1 MELDPVFLSRLQFA
15 WVIAWH
21 ILMPAFTVGL
31 ASFIAVLEG
40 MRLFTGRE
48 VYLRVSMFW
57 IKIFSVSFG
66 MGVVSGIIMP
76 FQFGTN
82 WSRFS
87 DATADIIGP
96 LLAYEGLTAFFLE
109 AAFLGVLL
117 FGRKL
122 VPPWAHF
129 VAALMVA
136 LGTLFSSFWILAANS
151 WMQTPAGYELIDG
164 RFIPRDWI
172 EIIFNPS
179 FPYRLGHTVVG
190 FYVTTGFAVL
200 GVAAWLLRSGRFYSE
215 AKIMLSMTLWL
226 LSVLVPLQ
234 ILLGDEHGLN
244 TREHQPAKLAAI
256 EARWETAQQVP
267 LTLFAIPDEST
278 ETNRFAID
286 VPYLG
291 SLILTHSLDGEVK
304 GLKDF
309 PVQDRP
315 PVAIPFFAF
324 RIMVGIGVLMLAMV
338 VASWWLRWRDTLY
351 DNAWYLRACLVMG
364 PLGFIAV
371 LAGWTTT
378 EVGRQPWTVY
388 GLMRTAD
395 SVPPSLTGSDVLV
408 SLLGLHGRLSHHLP
422 GRHPGDGAHG
432 AQRPRRPRGG
442 FADRERPAR
451 QPDPHPA
458 ALRGGSVMN
467 EVLDFVPIW
476 TLILG
481 VGIFF
486 YVLLD
491 GFDLGVGM
499 LYGLAPDT
507 GTRNIIMNSIAP
519 VWDGNETWLILGGVG
534 LMAAFPL
541 AFAIIIPAL
550 YFPILVDAAG
560 AGVPRRGVRVPLP
573 RRRAHRTFWDH
584 GFCYGSAIATFA
596 QGVMLGAF
604 IQGFEVDGRHFT
616 GTTFDFL
623 TPFSLMTGIALVF
636 GYGLLGAG
644 WLILKTEGP
653 IQAAARRH
661 GKICLIG
668 VLVAVLVVSVW
679 TPLQHAEIASRWFSW
694 PNIALLA
701 PVPIATALAAFG
713 TWRALNGNS
722 EAGVF
727 IGAAILFTLSYIGIA
742 ISLWPMIVPYHYTL
756 WEAASSPKTQAFLLV
771 GTLFLLPV
779 ILVYTGWSYWVFRG
793 KVRADIGYHH

>member
-66 MGVVSGIIMP
+66 MGVVSGVIMP

-129 VAALMVA
+129 IAALMVA

-164 RFIPRDWI
+164 RFVPRDWI

-256 EARWETAQQVP
+256 EARWETERQVP
-267 LTLFAIPDEST
+267 LTLFAIPDESA

-309 PVQDRP
+309 PVEDRP

-324 RIMVGIGVLMLAMV
+324 RIMVGIGLLMLAMV
-338 VASWWLRWRDTLY
+338 VASWWLRWRDKLH
-351 DNAWYLRACLVMG
+351 DNAWYLRACLFMG

-395 SVPPSLTGSDVLV
+395 SVPPSLTGGDVLI
-408 SLLGLHGRLSHHLP
+408 SLLGYMAVYLIIFPAGIMVMVRMIRKGP
-422 GRHPGDGAHG
+422 VAGPE
-432 AQRPRRPRGG
+432 
-442 FADRERPAR
+442 ADSPIESGRPAS
-451 QPDPHPA
+451 P
-458 ALRGGSVMN
+458 
-467 EVLDFVPIW
+467 
-476 TLILG
+476 TLIQ
-481 VGIFF
+481 
-486 YVLLD
+486 
-491 GFDLGVGM
+491 
-499 LYGLAPDT
+499 
-507 GTRNIIMNSIAP
+507 
-519 VWDGNETWLILGGVG
+519 
-534 LMAAFPL
+534 
-541 AFAIIIPAL
+541 
-550 YFPILVDAAG
+550 
-560 AGVPRRGVRVPLP
+560 VR
-573 RRRAHRTFWDH
+573 
-584 GFCYGSAIATFA
+584 S
-596 QGVMLGAF
+596 
-604 IQGFEVDGRHFT
+604 
-616 GTTFDFL
+616 
-623 TPFSLMTGIALVF
+623 
-636 GYGLLGAG
+636 
-644 WLILKTEGP
+644 EGD
-653 IQAAARRH
+653 
-661 GKICLIG
+661 
-668 VLVAVLVVSVW
+668 VS
-679 TPLQHAEIASRWFSW
+679 
-694 PNIALLA
+694 
-701 PVPIATALAAFG
+701 
-713 TWRALNGNS
+713 
-722 EAGVF
+722 
-727 IGAAILFTLSYIGIA
+727 
-742 ISLWPMIVPYHYTL
+742 
-756 WEAASSPKTQAFLLV
+756 
-771 GTLFLLPV
+771 
-779 ILVYTGWSYWVFRG
+779 
-793 KVRADIGYHH
+793 